1 MEVKMEHDLLGS
13 ILSLALQRKI
23 DMGKTLWHHFLMQKA
38 PKSRL
43 LKKLETQ
50 VIFETTSNFETF
62 VIDGLFFPQLLKNYQ
77 KRLA

>member
-1 MEVKMEHDLLGS
+1 
-13 ILSLALQRKI
+13 
-23 DMGKTLWHHFLMQKA
+23 MQKP

-43 LKKLETQ
+43 LKKLETH
-50 VIFETTSNFETF
+50 VIFEATSNFETF